1 MLNYIFQ
8 IIFLIL
14 MMYVSYKTKMLLVS
28 NYFIGFFLLLFFT
41 WSNFEGVTNSLMIRI
56 MMFMFNL
63 IFYTVLFTFSSF
75 IYFDNEDNKRHYFI
89 IPFISYFV
97 LAFLESITLNVDD
110 SFSSMFVPVFIAF
123 FPLFV
128 LKHYLKYIK

>member
-8 IIFLIL
+8 IGFLIL
-14 MMYVSYKTKMLLVS
+14 MMFVSFKAKMLLTF
-28 NYFIGFFLLLFFT
+28 NYFIGIFLLLFFT
-41 WSNFEGVTNSLMIRI
+41 WSHFEGLTNSLMIRI
-56 MMFMFNL
+56 LMSMFNL
-63 IFYTVLFTFSSF
+63 IFYTILFAVSSF
-75 IYFDNEDNKRHYFI
+75 IYFDTEDNKRHYFI

-128 LKHYLKYIK
+128 LKYYLKYIK